1 MNAVRYLAW
10 LLLLVPAARGAEPL
24 LSPEDT
30 AFLHEQARRIV
41 SSARLAPGAVSGKW
55 QNQTP
60 YAVHVPGG
68 NMGYPAFWVRDAVMM
83 LGADFVPAQEIEG
96 WIRLMASTIRREDWN
111 VHPGAVV
118 PAYAVPDHINFDGR
132 ATFYPGTYDSGAKQ
146 GGHPYGKYPPLD
158 DHFYFITA
166 VHEHWKLTRAATLF
180 GSPLKT
186 AAGEMQLAELC
197 ERVYRVAPADD
208 ATGLVMAGD
217 VASENAKDWGFCDT
231 VFKSGKLLFPSVLKH
246 NAANQLADMFLAAG
260 DKMKS
265 RIYRGEARRL
275 RQSIARMFRREDGW
289 LRSAT
294 EVGNQPDVWG
304 TAFAVWSGAVDRTT
318 AKKASR
324 ALANAYRAQTAVR
337 DGLVRHVLTDDPT
350 NRGLWQN
357 SAAAAGTY
365 QNGGYWG
372 TPAGWYI
379 AAMHRTEP
387 DAARAMARDF
397 VGFLRR
403 HMRPDQMSQAWEW
416 VNPETGKRNNPLYV
430 ASVALPYVSLAQ
442 AGLVARRLP
451 R

>member
-10 LLLLVPAARGAEPL
+10 LLLLIPAARGAEPL

-55 QNQTP
+55 RNQTP

-83 LGADFVPAQEIEG
+83 LGADFVPAREIEG

-158 DHFYFITA
+158 DHFYFIA
-166 VHEHWKLTRAATLF
+166 AIHEHWKLTRAATLF
-180 GSPLKT
+180 GSPLKL

-197 ERVYRVAPADD
+197 ERVYRVAPADE

-246 NAANQLADMFLAAG
+246 NAANQMADLFLAAG
-260 DKMKS
+260 DKSKS
-265 RIYRGEARRL
+265 RIYREEARRL
-275 RQSIARMFRREDGW
+275 RQSIARTFRREDGW

-324 ALANAYRAQTAVR
+324 ALANAYRAKTAVH
-337 DGLVRHVLTDDPT
+337 DGLVRHVLTGDPT

-403 HMRPDQMSQAWEW
+403 NMRPDGMSQAWEW

-430 ASVALPYVSLAQ
+430 ASVVLPYVSLAQ
-442 AGLVARRLP
+442 TGLMARRLP